1 MVSVKVCTA
10 SGPAPL
16 WAVIV
21 MVAAEK
27 VNPLGSVPVS
37 VRVGAGVP
45 DATMVKEP
53 AAPIMNANPEEFA
66 LLIAGAGL
74 GGALFVV
81 QPATKSRATSRTLPS
96 TRADTP

>member
-1 MVSVKVCTA
+1 
-10 SGPAPL
+10 
-16 WAVIV
+16 
-21 MVAAEK
+21 
-27 VNPLGSVPVS
+27 
-37 VRVGAGVP
+37 
-45 DATMVKEP
+45 MVKEP

-96 TRADTP
+96 TCADTPILVNREARFIAAFLLALSGFRKRD